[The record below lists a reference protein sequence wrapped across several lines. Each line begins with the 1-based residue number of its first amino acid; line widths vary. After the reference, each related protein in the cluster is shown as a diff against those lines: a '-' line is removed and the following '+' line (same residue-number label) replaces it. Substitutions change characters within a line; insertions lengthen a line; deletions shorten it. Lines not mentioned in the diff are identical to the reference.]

1 MYCKKCGGKLE
12 SYANNCAFCG
22 TPVEKYDEKVHY
34 VNPKENTQKQ
44 PAMTTLK
51 WIGLFILP
59 GIPLIG
65 TLAYLFLMFKWA
77 FGENKD
83 LTLKG
88 FARANLMIMVIAVIL
103 IIIFSIM
110 LLPLIPEILE
120 QLQSQIQ

>member
-34 VNPKENTQKQ
+34 VNPKESKKTQ
-44 PAMTTLK
+44 PTMTTLK
-51 WIGLFILP
+51 WIGLFLLP
-59 GIPLIG
+59 GIPVLGAFIYLI
-65 TLAYLFLMFKWA
+65 LMFKWA
-77 FGENKD
+77 FGKNKD

-88 FARANLMIMVIAVIL
+88 FARANLVIMVIAVIL
-103 IIIFSIM
+103 IIAFTIL

-120 QLQSQIQ
+120 QLQSQIK